1 MVLFNETDQKKKLST
16 FRKKEE
22 EHLARQKASQSN
34 YTYVDLTGMSIDTDA
49 LGLIDEKTARAAN
62 AAVFGSVDKNVQI
75 AAREPDSDGVQSI
88 IYKLKKSGWNP
99 KVYIASSTS
108 LEKAF
113 SYYDDISKTQR
124 SEKGKVS
131 FSDNPA
137 TELLESDP
145 SRKEVVDFITD
156 TLENSK
162 DTTKMVQAVVAGAIA
177 VKASDVHIE
186 AGENEISVRMR
197 IDGVLQKITT
207 IPKKIYNLLLSR
219 IKLLSDMK
227 LNIKEE
233 AQDGRFSIRV
243 KGNDTEV
250 RSSVVPSAYGEAI
263 VMRVLN
269 KSALDVTMENLGM
282 QPNFLRLIRHEINR
296 PKGLILNT
304 GPTGSGK
311 TTTLYSFLKEINKP
325 GVKTITIENP
335 VEYHLDGIVQT
346 QVDPDDG
353 YTFHDGLKA
362 AMRQDPDIIMVGE
375 IRDNDTAQT
384 AVQASLTGHRVLST
398 LHTNDAAGT
407 FPRLVE
413 LGIKENLLGQAV
425 NVVMAQ
431 RLLRTL
437 CDKCKEKVAIAEAD
451 KELIEAIVKD
461 IPNPDEYKDTLSKD
475 YVYHATGCDEC
486 NDSGYRGRIGVFEA
500 IIVDDAVSQLVQ
512 KNPSDRKIR
521 AHASEKQHLLTMAQ
535 DGILKVLSGKTD
547 VAELKRVIDIDDS
560 IQNVIL

>member
-1 MVLFNETDQKKKLST
+1 
-16 FRKKEE
+16 
-22 EHLARQKASQSN
+22 
-34 YTYVDLTGMSIDTDA
+34 
-49 LGLIDEKTARAAN
+49 
-62 AAVFGSVDKNVQI
+62 
-75 AAREPDSDGVQSI
+75 
-88 IYKLKKSGWNP
+88 
-99 KVYIASSTS
+99 
-108 LEKAF
+108 
-113 SYYDDISKTQR
+113 
-124 SEKGKVS
+124 
-131 FSDNPA
+131 
-137 TELLESDP
+137 
-145 SRKEVVDFITD
+145 
-156 TLENSK
+156 
-162 DTTKMVQAVVAGAIA
+162 
-177 VKASDVHIE
+177 
-186 AGENEISVRMR
+186 
-197 IDGVLQKITT
+197 
-207 IPKKIYNLLLSR
+207 
-219 IKLLSDMK
+219 MK

-535 DGILKVLSGKTD
+535 DGILKILSGKTD

>member
-1 MVLFNETDQKKKLST
+1 
-16 FRKKEE
+16 
-22 EHLARQKASQSN
+22 
-34 YTYVDLTGMSIDTDA
+34 
-49 LGLIDEKTARAAN
+49 
-62 AAVFGSVDKNVQI
+62 VDKNVQI

-535 DGILKVLSGKTD
+535 DGILKILSGKTD

>member
-162 DTTKMVQAVVAGAIA
+162 DTTKMVQAVVSGAIA

-535 DGILKVLSGKTD
+535 DGILKILSGKTD